1 MRTSWD
7 VLHEDLEDT
16 VLCSGA
22 MVLDNVLVLQVVMKL
37 NLLLQGL
44 VLSGEEKESTEERG
58 RRRGMLCHLPSSFK
72 PHYTPR
78 GKLKA
83 PHDDYYCLGQTK

>member
-7 VLHEDLEDT
+7 VLHEDFEHT

-22 MVLDNVLVLQVVMKL
+22 MVLDNVLVLQVMMKL

-44 VLSGEEKESTEERG
+44 VLSGEEEEEG
-58 RRRGMLCHLPSSFK
+58 RRKRRGGG
-72 PHYTPR
+72 R
-78 GKLKA
+78 GGICFVT
-83 PHDDYYCLGQTK
+83 DCRQ

>member
-7 VLHEDLEDT
+7 VLHEDLEHT

-22 MVLDNVLVLQVVMKL
+22 MVLDNVFVLQVMMKL

-44 VLSGEEKESTEERG
+44 VLTGEEEEEG
-58 RRRGMLCHLPSSFK
+58 RRKRRGMLCHLPSSFK
-72 PHYTPR
+72 PHYTSR

-83 PHDDYYCLGQTK
+83 PHYDYNCLGQTK